1 MQSDQ
6 SFAGRLGRS
15 LGRERHKAFAKRAGV
30 NGPQLSRW
38 LSGSREPGAANLRKL
53 INALGI
59 SGHWLLTGEGT
70 MYDVPRVAV
79 KTIGRME
86 KVLEDFIRE
95 AGSDDLAPES
105 VEEAVAGVIPWVADP
120 QSLRFTWVGAQVVDI
135 LGYGREEW
143 YESDFWA
150 DHIHRD
156 DRDWVIEHCLE
167 QSQINDH
174 YVFEYRMVKKDD
186 ETLWLRDFVSLDHLK
201 GVPVTLKGVMFDISD
216 IEENRKKAEN
226 RSKRLE
232 ADSPS
237 RPNRPDDPGVGVEL
251 D

>member
-1 MQSDQ
+1 M
-6 SFAGRLGRS
+6 
-15 LGRERHKAFAKRAGV
+15 
-30 NGPQLSRW
+30 
-38 LSGSREPGAANLRKL
+38 
-53 INALGI
+53 
-59 SGHWLLTGEGT
+59 
-70 MYDVPRVAV
+70 
-79 KTIGRME
+79 
-86 KVLEDFIRE
+86 EDFTKE
-95 AGSDDLAPES
+95 AGSDDSAPES
-105 VEEAVAGVIPWVADP
+105 VQEAVAGVIPWVADA
-120 QSLRFTWVGAQVVDI
+120 QTWRFTWVGDQVVDM
-135 LGYGREEW
+135 LGSGRAEW

-167 QSQINDH
+167 QSQISKH
-174 YVFEYRMVKKDD
+174 YVFEYRMVKKGGG
-186 ETLWLRDFVSLDHLK
+186 TLWLRDFVSEDHLN

-237 RPNRPDDPGVGVEL
+237 RPNRPDDPGVGVKL